1 MKNLLIILLLVIPF
15 FCSAQIIKNKK
26 VQQLEERVINLE
38 LQNRDLNQKSKSYS
52 EKIESLENDIEVKN
66 SELQKSKQENE
77 NLKNNITMYGDQQ
90 VLVDSILILNKDLK
104 SIIRKYTDQYEETSA
119 CEDKKS
125 KLETAVQNLK
135 QEKAFILKEHQELKK
150 DYRSASKL
158 KDEINSNNQELSNL
172 KNKIENLTKEKE
184 STLQDLKN
192 IRKENEKNLLI
203 KNQFIE
209 AYDREVRKN
218 AALINEIFLYDKNY
232 SYNKQDKKENIEQST
247 YRLKLNQEFYEEEEG
262 LELEFENV
270 VKIDLENGKIL
281 YFIGKF
287 KNTEEANQSKKIL
300 MQDYGYQSEIVKV
313 K

>member
-1 MKNLLIILLLVIPF
+1 M
-15 FCSAQIIKNKK
+15 
-26 VQQLEERVINLE
+26 
-38 LQNRDLNQKSKSYS
+38 
-52 EKIESLENDIEVKN
+52 
-66 SELQKSKQENE
+66 
-77 NLKNNITMYGDQQ
+77 
-90 VLVDSILILNKDLK
+90 
-104 SIIRKYTDQYEETSA
+104 
-119 CEDKKS
+119 
-125 KLETAVQNLK
+125 QNLK
-135 QEKAFILKEHQELKK
+135 KEKAFILKEHQELKK
-150 DYRSASKL
+150 DHRSTSKL

>member
-135 QEKAFILKEHQELKK
+135 KEKAFILKEHQELKK

-203 KNQFIE
+203 
-209 AYDREVRKN
+209 
-218 AALINEIFLYDKNY
+218 
-232 SYNKQDKKENIEQST
+232 
-247 YRLKLNQEFYEEEEG
+247 
-262 LELEFENV
+262 
-270 VKIDLENGKIL
+270 
-281 YFIGKF
+281 
-287 KNTEEANQSKKIL
+287 
-300 MQDYGYQSEIVKV
+300 
-313 K
+313 

>member
-104 SIIRKYTDQYEETSA
+104 SIIRKYTDQYEETST
-119 CEDKKS
+119 CENKKS

>member
-135 QEKAFILKEHQELKK
+135 KEKAFILKEHQELKK